1 MKKLLVF
8 AALCAITITSYSA
21 TIISADSA
29 LITGSAYNNHY
40 GQYGL
45 YFPADGKRLDM
56 TTPTIANGAAGYATI
71 SVYSS
76 VSRSA
81 TAGSNFGC
89 TPASGNGW
97 RIRVNGAAANGIKFE
112 KIDAFKITPEDGT
125 ATLDAD
131 NDTLTMGGRIQN
143 AGGATMMAVDAD
155 SQWRFAIQ
163 AGGSWYISDPVNS
176 RAIGYPAT
184 GAANISHSIEATES
198 IWYAYDPTTA
208 PTENGVVDVGA
219 VATPDF
225 TSVTAA
231 GVHQFLLSNG
241 TAGNHG
247 FKTFTLTG
255 TINGDGPGPWA
266 PTNSINWANSDY
278 DGDAVTQGGNKG
290 FDFSTATHYADE
302 SMGTG
307 GPTIYGAAYSP
318 EAAYIYSDSAQT
330 NSTGTFDYRFS
341 KNNNGGLGMR
351 VGRPAGGVVSGTNI
365 NSGVISAYTL
375 HMFPVTGLAENDA
388 DITLQTWSNQ
398 GAGGVNM
405 TDGEIRFVVAKN
417 YAGTTNWAISSPVTH
432 SVGTGQYKTV
442 TSATTFQGL
451 DWFNYSPANAWSID
465 DVGSQVLA
473 PYPGDALAVGF
484 RLNAAGVSETNNTA
498 FVFGA
503 RSFTYTEREWNEYDN
518 DNLVVDMDAVADTPN
533 EGAGGVQ
540 WEFRDITY
548 NETTPLIVSNSVL
561 GDNEVTNF
569 WNGASVYVGFKMDG
583 VYPAWDENI
592 DYDVNT
598 ELNFNSAAFSAS
610 RNTGAGGLKIQWN
623 GAQLTPG
630 SATGTSPEL
639 EYANGRFVAGDKAT
653 ALLIWKSDEFLGGAA
668 GSTYEMTAAN
678 DVLRANVILGQGNGT
693 GDEQLL
699 ESGKIRFVV
708 KEGDSYY
715 ISHASMITNMTT
727 EEVIKQGTSTSWF
740 TYDPSSLDTVDTS
753 GEAVDPA
760 LTEIEAFGVWMQA
773 TVATNTGYRKY
784 PRFGLADFSAG
795 AIVNTPNAA
804 SIKQAWIDL
813 YSGVMGAATADDDDY
828 DGDGVVNIL
837 EYAFGGD
844 PTDSN
849 SEGNQPTHGTTVND
863 SDEEMFEYIYFERSD
878 ATARGLSSA
887 IKESDNLIFT
897 DFAAPSSSYE
907 VGRGASVHSGFD
919 AVTNHVPMTDSAKFI
934 KVEVNYSE

>member
-1 MKKLLVF
+1 MKKLLVLV
-8 AALCAITITSYSA
+8 ALFVVTFTSYSA

-29 LITGSAYNNHY
+29 LITGSTYNNHY
-40 GQYGL
+40 GQYGT

-56 TTPTIANGAAGYATI
+56 STPTIANGATGYQTI

-76 VSRSA
+76 VSRSG
-81 TAGSNFGC
+81 TAASNFGC
-89 TPASGNGW
+89 TPATGNGW
-97 RIRVNGAAANGIKFE
+97 RIRINGSGAAGIKFE

-143 AGGATMMAVDAD
+143 AGGATMMAADSD

-184 GAANISHSIEATES
+184 GAANISHTIEATES
-198 IWYAYDPTTA
+198 IWYEYDPTTA

-225 TSVTAA
+225 TSVTLWE
-231 GVHQFLLSNG
+231 GVHQSLISNG

-266 PTNSINWANSDY
+266 PTNSINWSNSDY
-278 DGDAVTQGGNKG
+278 DGAAITQGGNKG
-290 FDFSTATHYADE
+290 FDFSTQSHFVDE
-302 SMGTG
+302 SSGTG
-307 GPTIYGAAYSP
+307 GPAIYGAAYSP
-318 EAAYIYSDSAQT
+318 EAAYIFANEAQT
-330 NSTGTFDYRFS
+330 NATGTFDWRFS

-351 VGRPAGGVVSGTNI
+351 VGRPAGGISSSDTNAT
-365 NSGVISAYTL
+365 GVISANTL
-375 HMFPVTGLAENDA
+375 HMFPVAGLTENDA

-398 GAGGVNM
+398 GPGGTTNM
-405 TDGEIRFVVAKN
+405 TDGTIRFVVAKN
-417 YAGTTNWAISSPVTH
+417 FSGGTNWAISSPITH
-432 SVGTGQYKTV
+432 SVESGQYKTV
-442 TSATTFQGL
+442 NTLTTYQSL
-451 DWFNYSPANAWSID
+451 DWFNYNPANAWNVANI
-465 DVGSQVLA
+465 GSQVA
-473 PYPGDALAVGF
+473 QPYPGDAIAVGF
-484 RLNAAGVSETNNTA
+484 LLSDAGVSTNNNTA

-503 RSFTYTEREWNEYDN
+503 RSFSYSEREWNEYDN
-518 DNLVVDMDAVADTPN
+518 DNLVVDMDAVSDTPN
-533 EGAGGVQ
+533 EGPGGVQ
-540 WEFRDITY
+540 WEFRDIAY

-569 WNGASVYVGFKMDG
+569 WNGAPVYVGFKMDG

-592 DYDVNT
+592 DYVTNT
-598 ELNFNSAAFSAS
+598 ESNFNSVAFSAA
-610 RNTGAGGLKIQWN
+610 RNAGAGGLKIQWN
-623 GAQLTPG
+623 GPQLTPG

-639 EYANGRFVAGDKAT
+639 EYTNGRFAAGDKAT

-678 DVLRANVILGQGNGT
+678 DVLRANIILSQGNGT

-708 KEGDSYY
+708 KEGGAYY

-727 EEVIKQGTSTSWF
+727 AEVIKQGTSTSWF
-740 TYDPSSLDTVDTS
+740 NYDPSSLDAVNTS

-760 LTEIEAFGVWMQA
+760 LTDIEAFGVWMQA

-804 SIKQAWIDL
+804 SIKQAWLDL
-813 YSGVMGAATADDDDY
+813 YSGVMGAATADSDDP
-828 DGDGVVNIL
+828 DGDGIANII

-849 SEGNQPTHGTTVND
+849 SGGNKPTHGTIVND

-878 ATARGLSSA
+878 AAARGLSSS
-887 IKESDNLIFT
+887 IKESDNLVFT
-897 DFAAPSSSYE
+897 DFAAPASSYE
-907 VGRGASVHSGFD
+907 VGRGLQSTV
-919 AVTNHVPMTDSAKFI
+919 DSMQLLTMFQ
-934 KVEVNYSE
+934 